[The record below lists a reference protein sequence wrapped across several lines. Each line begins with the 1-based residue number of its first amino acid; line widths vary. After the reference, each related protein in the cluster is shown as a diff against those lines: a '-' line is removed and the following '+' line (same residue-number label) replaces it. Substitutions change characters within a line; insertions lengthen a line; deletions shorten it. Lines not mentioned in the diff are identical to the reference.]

1 MKLRTFVSIV
11 GLLTLIIIPLFV
23 GGLIWQKFFGKPK
36 NYINTDRT
44 TVIKEIKKLNRLET
58 ASYTMEKIIDAG
70 TSQDNVIK
78 DFLFGD
84 KLLLIAHG
92 QVIAGF
98 DLSQLSEDNIIISDK
113 NLTLTLPPPQILS
126 SRLDNVQTRV
136 YDRRQ
141 GILNKGDQNLES
153 EARQAAEKS
162 ITEAACAGN
171 ILNEAADGGRKQLT
185 TLFQALGFTTVVIE
199 IPTGNCQ

>member
-1 MKLRTFVSIV
+1 MRIKTFISIV
-11 GLLTLIIIPLFV
+11 GLLTIIIIPIVF
-23 GGLIWQKFFGKPK
+23 GILIWQKFFGTPK
-36 NYINTDRT
+36 NYIRTDRA
-44 TVIKEIKKLNRLET
+44 TVIKEIQKLNRLET

-92 QVIAGF
+92 QVVAGF
-98 DLSQLSEDNIIISDK
+98 DLSQLSEDSIIISDK

-185 TLFQALGFTTVVIE
+185 TLFQALGFTTVLIE
-199 IPTGNCQ
+199 IPTGSCQ